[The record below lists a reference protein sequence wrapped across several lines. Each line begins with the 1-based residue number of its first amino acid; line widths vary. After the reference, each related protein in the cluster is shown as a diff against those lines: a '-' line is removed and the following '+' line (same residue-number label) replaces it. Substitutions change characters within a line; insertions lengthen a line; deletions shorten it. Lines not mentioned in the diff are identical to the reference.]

1 MLYKNLPLYNLVIDD
16 DDTLGVDKISLVD
29 LPAVEENFLLF
40 DETKHIDYSFSVQ
53 NEEKRLVS
61 GIAMVAD
68 RPIYRETPD
77 KKGYYVIFSKDTI
90 EKIVNRFAK
99 NNYAFNISIQHK
111 TDVTDCYVVESFI
124 INKERG
130 ICPKEFAD
138 VEDGSWYTTVK
149 IDNDSVW
156 DAIKNGEGL
165 NGFSVE
171 IRAIAEEFNKTEPTN
186 KEVPQEGP
194 KHNWLENILSGH
206 LIIKEEQNNEH

>member
-77 KKGYYVIFSKDTI
+77 KKGYYVVFSKDTI
-90 EKIVNRFAK
+90 EKIAHRFAK
-99 NNYAFNISIQHK
+99 NNYAFNISVGHK
-111 TDVTDCYVVESFI
+111 VDVPDCYVVESFI

-138 VEDGSWYTTVK
+138 VEDGSWYTSVK
-149 IDNDSVW
+149 IDNDDVW
-156 DAIKNGEGL
+156 NAIKNGDGL

-171 IRAIAEEFNKTEPTN
+171 IRAIAEEFNKTEPN
-186 KEVPQEGP
+186 IGEVHQERSEN
-194 KHNWLENILSGH
+194 NWLENLLSGK
-206 LIIKEEQNNEH
+206 IINKED

>member
-1 MLYKNLPLYNLVIDD
+1 MMYKNLPLYNLVIDD

-77 KKGYYVIFSKDTI
+77 KKGYYVVFSKETI
-90 EKIVNRFAK
+90 EKIAHRFAK
-99 NNYAFNISIQHK
+99 NNYAFNISTQHK

-149 IDNDSVW
+149 IDNDDVW
-156 DAIKNGEGL
+156 NAIKNGDGL

-186 KEVPQEGP
+186 EEPHQEMKE
-194 KHNWLENILSGH
+194 KNWLENLLSGK
-206 LIIKEEQNNEH
+206 IINKED

>member
-16 DDTLGVDKISLVD
+16 DDTLGVDKISLVTY
-29 LPAVEENFLLF
+29 PAVEENFLLF
-40 DETKHIDYSFSVQ
+40 DETKRADYSFSIQ
-53 NEEKRLVS
+53 NEEKRIVS

-138 VEDGSWYTTVK
+138 VEDGSWYTSVK
-149 IDNDSVW
+149 IDNEDLW
-156 DAIKNGEGL
+156 NEIKNGEGL

-171 IRAIAEEFNKTEPTN
+171 IRAIAEEFNKTEPSN
-186 KEVPQEGP
+186 VESPSKGP
-194 KHNWLENILSGH
+194 KDNWLSSILSG
-206 LIIKEEQNNEH
+206 KFTNKDEQNKA

>member
-16 DDTLGVDKISLVD
+16 DENLGVDKISLVTY
-29 LPAVEENFLLF
+29 PAVEENFLLF
-40 DETKHIDYSFSVQ
+40 DETKRADYSFSIQ
-53 NEEKRLVS
+53 NEEKRIVS

-90 EKIVNRFAK
+90 EKIAHRFAK
-99 NNYAFNISIQHK
+99 NNYAFNISTQHK
-111 TDVTDCYVVESFI
+111 TDVDNCYVVESFI

-138 VEDGSWYTTVK
+138 VEDGSWYTSVK
-149 IDNDSVW
+149 IDNQELW
-156 DAIKNGEGL
+156 DEIKNGEGL

-171 IRAIAEEFNKTEPTN
+171 IRAIAEEFNKTERTSEEPHQEMKENNWLQNLLSGKIIN
-186 KEVPQEGP
+186 KED
-194 KHNWLENILSGH
+194 
-206 LIIKEEQNNEH
+206 

>member
-16 DDTLGVDKISLVD
+16 DDTLGVDKISLVTY
-29 LPAVEENFLLF
+29 PAVEENFLLF
-40 DETKHIDYSFSVQ
+40 DETKRADYSFSVQ

-77 KKGYYVIFSKDTI
+77 KKGYYVVFSKETI
-90 EKIVNRFAK
+90 EKIAHRFAK
-99 NNYAFNISIQHK
+99 NNYAFNISTQHK

-138 VEDGSWYTTVK
+138 VEDGSWYTSVK
-149 IDNDSVW
+149 IDNQELW
-156 DAIKNGEGL
+156 NEIKNGEGL

-186 KEVPQEGP
+186 QELHQEGP
-194 KHNWLENILSGH
+194 KHNWLSSLLTGKISN
-206 LIIKEEQNNEH
+206 KED

>member
-16 DDTLGVDKISLVD
+16 DDTLGVDKISLVTY
-29 LPAVEENFLLF
+29 PAVEENFLLF
-40 DETKHIDYSFSVQ
+40 DETKRADYSFSIQ
-53 NEEKRLVS
+53 NEDKRIVS

-68 RPIYRETPD
+68 RPIYRETSD

-90 EKIVNRFAK
+90 EKIAHRFAK
-99 NNYAFNISIQHK
+99 NNYAFNISTQHK

-138 VEDGSWYTTVK
+138 VEDGSWYTSVK
-149 IDNDSVW
+149 IDNQELW
-156 DAIKNGEGL
+156 NEIKNGEGL

-171 IRAIAEEFNKTEPTN
+171 IRAIAEEFNKTDVHTNEEPHQEMKENNWLQNLLSGKILN
-186 KEVPQEGP
+186 KEY
-194 KHNWLENILSGH
+194 
-206 LIIKEEQNNEH
+206 

>member
-77 KKGYYVIFSKDTI
+77 KKGYYVVFSKDTI
-90 EKIVNRFAK
+90 EKIAHRFAK
-99 NNYAFNISIQHK
+99 NNYAFNISVGHK
-111 TDVTDCYVVESFI
+111 VDVPDCYVVESFI

-138 VEDGSWYTTVK
+138 VEDGSWYTSVK
-149 IDNDSVW
+149 IDNDDVW
-156 DAIKNGEGL
+156 NAIKNGDGL

-171 IRAIAEEFNKTEPTN
+171 IRAIAEEFNKTEPANEESPSKGPKDNWLSSLLSGKFTN
-186 KEVPQEGP
+186 KD
-194 KHNWLENILSGH
+194 
-206 LIIKEEQNNEH
+206 EQNKAQ

>member
-77 KKGYYVIFSKDTI
+77 KKGYYVVFSKETI
-90 EKIVNRFAK
+90 EKIAHRFAK
-99 NNYAFNISIQHK
+99 NNYAFNISTQHK
-111 TDVTDCYVVESFI
+111 TDVDNCYVVESFI

-171 IRAIAEEFNKTEPTN
+171 IRAIAEEFNKTEITSEEPHQEM
-186 KEVPQEGP
+186 KEKG
-194 KHNWLENILSGH
+194 WLENLLSGKFTD
-206 LIIKEEQNNEH
+206 KED

>member
-16 DDTLGVDKISLVD
+16 DENLGVDKISLVTY
-29 LPAVEENFLLF
+29 PAVEENFLLF
-40 DETKHIDYSFSVQ
+40 DETKRADYSFSIQ
-53 NEEKRLVS
+53 NEEKRIVS

-90 EKIVNRFAK
+90 EKIAHRFAK
-99 NNYAFNISIQHK
+99 NNYAFNISTQHK
-111 TDVTDCYVVESFI
+111 TDVPNCYVVESFI

-138 VEDGSWYTTVK
+138 VEDGSWYTSVK
-149 IDNDSVW
+149 IDNEELW
-156 DAIKNGEGL
+156 NEIKNGEGL

-186 KEVPQEGP
+186 QEVHQEADKTGWLYNLLNGQFKNKED
-194 KHNWLENILSGH
+194 
-206 LIIKEEQNNEH
+206 

>member
-77 KKGYYVIFSKDTI
+77 KKGYYVVFSKETI
-90 EKIVNRFAK
+90 EKIAHRFAK
-99 NNYAFNISIQHK
+99 NNYAFNISVGHK
-111 TDVTDCYVVESFI
+111 VDVPDCYVVESFI

-149 IDNDSVW
+149 IDNDTVW

-171 IRAIAEEFNKTEPTN
+171 IRAIAEEFNKTDPN
-186 KEVPQEGP
+186 IGEVHQERSEN
-194 KHNWLENILSGH
+194 NWLENLLSGK
-206 LIIKEEQNNEH
+206 IINKED

>member
-1 MLYKNLPLYNLVIDD
+1 MLYKNLSLYNLVIDD

-77 KKGYYVIFSKDTI
+77 KRGYYVVFSKDTI
-90 EKIVNRFAK
+90 EKIAHRFAK
-99 NNYAFNISIQHK
+99 NNYAFNISTQHK

-149 IDNDSVW
+149 IDNQELW
-156 DAIKNGEGL
+156 NEIKDGEDL
-165 NGFSVE
+165 HGFSVE

-186 KEVPQEGP
+186 EEPHQEGH
-194 KHNWLENILSGH
+194 KDNWLSSLLKGKISN
-206 LIIKEEQNNEH
+206 KED

>member
-171 IRAIAEEFNKTEPTN
+171 IRAIAEEFNKTDVSSEVPHQETAKTGWLYNLLNGQFRN
-186 KEVPQEGP
+186 KED
-194 KHNWLENILSGH
+194 
-206 LIIKEEQNNEH
+206 

>member
-1 MLYKNLPLYNLVIDD
+1 MLYNNLPLYNLVIDD
-16 DDTLGVDKISLVD
+16 DDTLGVDKISLVTY
-29 LPAVEENFLLF
+29 PAVEENFLLF
-40 DETKHIDYSFSVQ
+40 DENKRADYSFSIQ
-53 NEEKRLVS
+53 NEDKRIVS

-77 KKGYYVIFSKDTI
+77 KKGYYVVFSKETI

-138 VEDGSWYTTVK
+138 VEDGSWYTSVK
-149 IDNDSVW
+149 IDNQELW

-171 IRAIAEEFNKTEPTN
+171 IRAIAEEFNKTEPSNVESPSKGPKDNWLSSLLSGKFTN
-186 KEVPQEGP
+186 KD
-194 KHNWLENILSGH
+194 
-206 LIIKEEQNNEH
+206 EQNKA

>member
-99 NNYAFNISIQHK
+99 NNYAFNISVQHK

-138 VEDGSWYTTVK
+138 VEDGSWYTSVK
-149 IDNDSVW
+149 IDNDDVW
-156 DAIKNGEGL
+156 NAIKNGDRL

-171 IRAIAEEFNKTEPTN
+171 IRASAEEFNKTERTDVESPS
-186 KEVPQEGP
+186 KGP
-194 KHNWLENILSGH
+194 KDNWLSSILRGK
-206 LIIKEEQNNEH
+206 IINNDEQNKA

>member
-16 DDTLGVDKISLVD
+16 DDTLGVDKISLVTY
-29 LPAVEENFLLF
+29 PAVEENFLLF
-40 DETKHIDYSFSVQ
+40 DETKRADYSFSIQ
-53 NEEKRLVS
+53 NEDKRIVS

-138 VEDGSWYTTVK
+138 VEDGSWYTSVK
-149 IDNDSVW
+149 IDNEELW
-156 DAIKNGEGL
+156 NEIKNGEGL

-171 IRAIAEEFNKTEPTN
+171 IRAIAEEFNKKTENSNVESPSKGPKDNWLSSLLSGKFTN
-186 KEVPQEGP
+186 KD
-194 KHNWLENILSGH
+194 
-206 LIIKEEQNNEH
+206 EQNKA

>member
-16 DDTLGVDKISLVD
+16 DENLGVDKISLVTY
-29 LPAVEENFLLF
+29 PAVEENFLLF
-40 DETKHIDYSFSVQ
+40 DETKRADYSFSIQ
-53 NEEKRLVS
+53 NEDKRIVS

-90 EKIVNRFAK
+90 EKIAHRFAK
-99 NNYAFNISIQHK
+99 NNYAFNISTQHK
-111 TDVTDCYVVESFI
+111 TDVDNCYVVESFI

-138 VEDGSWYTTVK
+138 VEDGSWYTSVK
-149 IDNDSVW
+149 IDNQELW
-156 DAIKNGEGL
+156 NEIKNGEGL

-171 IRAIAEEFNKTEPTN
+171 IRAIAEEFNKTETSNVESPSKGPKDNWLSSLLSGKFTN
-186 KEVPQEGP
+186 KD
-194 KHNWLENILSGH
+194 
-206 LIIKEEQNNEH
+206 EQNKA

>member
-1 MLYKNLPLYNLVIDD
+1 MMYKNLPLYNLVIDD

-77 KKGYYVIFSKDTI
+77 KKGYYVVFSKDTI
-90 EKIVNRFAK
+90 EKIAHRFAK
-99 NNYAFNISIQHK
+99 NNYAFNISVGHK
-111 TDVTDCYVVESFI
+111 VDVPDCYVVESFI

-138 VEDGSWYTTVK
+138 VEDGSWYTSVK
-149 IDNDSVW
+149 IDNDDVW
-156 DAIKNGEGL
+156 NAIKNGDGL

-186 KEVPQEGP
+186 EEPHQETL
-194 KHNWLENILSGH
+194 KTNWLADLLAGNLKN
-206 LIIKEEQNNEH
+206 KED

>member
-77 KKGYYVIFSKDTI
+77 KKGYYVVFSKDTI
-90 EKIVNRFAK
+90 EKIAYRFAK
-99 NNYAFNISIQHK
+99 NNYAFNISTQHK
-111 TDVTDCYVVESFI
+111 TDVPDCYVVESFI

-149 IDNDSVW
+149 IDNQELW
-156 DAIKNGEGL
+156 NEIKAGEDL
-165 NGFSVE
+165 HGFSVE

-186 KEVPQEGP
+186 EESPSKGP
-194 KHNWLENILSGH
+194 KDNWLSSLLSG
-206 LIIKEEQNNEH
+206 KFTNKDEQNKAQ

>member
-16 DDTLGVDKISLVD
+16 DDTLGVDKISLVTY
-29 LPAVEENFLLF
+29 PAVEENFLLF
-40 DETKHIDYSFSVQ
+40 DETKRADYSFSIQ
-53 NEEKRLVS
+53 NEEKRIVS

-90 EKIVNRFAK
+90 EKIAHRFAK
-99 NNYAFNISIQHK
+99 NNYAFNISTQHK
-111 TDVTDCYVVESFI
+111 TDVDNCYVVESFI

-138 VEDGSWYTTVK
+138 VEDGSWYTSVK
-149 IDNDSVW
+149 IDNEELW
-156 DAIKNGEGL
+156 NEIKSGEGL

-171 IRAIAEEFNKTEPTN
+171 IRAIAEEFNKTERTSEEPHQEM
-186 KEVPQEGP
+186 KES
-194 KHNWLENILSGH
+194 NWLENLLSGK
-206 LIIKEEQNNEH
+206 IINKED

>member
-16 DDTLGVDKISLVD
+16 DENLGVDKISLVD

-77 KKGYYVIFSKDTI
+77 KKGYYVVFSKETI
-90 EKIVNRFAK
+90 EKIAHRFAK
-99 NNYAFNISIQHK
+99 NNYAFNISVGHK
-111 TDVTDCYVVESFI
+111 VDVPDCYVVESFI

-138 VEDGSWYTTVK
+138 VEDGSWYTSVK
-149 IDNDSVW
+149 IDNDDVW
-156 DAIKNGEGL
+156 NAIKNGDGL

-186 KEVPQEGP
+186 QEPHPGM
-194 KHNWLENILSGH
+194 KDKNWLENLLSGK
-206 LIIKEEQNNEH
+206 IINKED

>member
-29 LPAVEENFLLF
+29 LPAIEQDFLLF

-61 GIAMVAD
+61 GIAMLAD
-68 RPIYRETPD
+68 HPIYRETPD

-90 EKIVNRFAK
+90 EKIAHRFAK
-99 NNYAFNISIQHK
+99 NNYAFNISTQHK
-111 TDVTDCYVVESFI
+111 TDVPNCYVVESFI

-138 VEDGSWYTTVK
+138 VEDGSWYATVK

-156 DAIKNGEGL
+156 DAIKNGDGL

-171 IRAIAEEFNKTEPTN
+171 IRAIAEEFNKTEITSEEPHPGM
-186 KEVPQEGP
+186 KE
-194 KHNWLENILSGH
+194 NSWLENLLSGKF
-206 LIIKEEQNNEH
+206 IAYGE

>member
-61 GIAMVAD
+61 GIAMLAD
-68 RPIYRETPD
+68 HPIYRETPD
-77 KKGYYVIFSKDTI
+77 KKGYYVVFSKETI
-90 EKIVNRFAK
+90 EKIAHRFAK
-99 NNYAFNISIQHK
+99 NNYAFNISTQHK
-111 TDVTDCYVVESFI
+111 TDVDNCYVVESFI

-186 KEVPQEGP
+186 KEPHQETAKTG
-194 KHNWLENILSGH
+194 WLYNLLNGQFRN
-206 LIIKEEQNNEH
+206 KED

>member
-1 MLYKNLPLYNLVIDD
+1 MLYKNLPLYSLVIDD
-16 DDTLGVDKISLVD
+16 DDTLGVDKISLVTY
-29 LPAVEENFLLF
+29 PAVEENFLLF
-40 DETKHIDYSFSVQ
+40 DDTKRVDYSFSIQ
-53 NEEKRLVS
+53 NEEKRIVS

-77 KKGYYVIFSKDTI
+77 KKGYYVVFSKETI
-90 EKIVNRFAK
+90 EKIAHRFAK
-99 NNYAFNISIQHK
+99 NNYAFNISVGHK
-111 TDVTDCYVVESFI
+111 VDVPDCYVVESFI

-171 IRAIAEEFNKTEPTN
+171 IRAIAEEFNKTEISNVESP
-186 KEVPQEGP
+186 VEGP
-194 KHNWLENILSGH
+194 KRNWLENILAGR
-206 LIIKEEQNNEH
+206 LIIKEEQNKA

>member
-16 DDTLGVDKISLVD
+16 DDTLGVDKISLVTY
-29 LPAVEENFLLF
+29 PAVEENFLLF

-77 KKGYYVIFSKDTI
+77 KKGYYVVFSKETI
-90 EKIVNRFAK
+90 EKIAHRFAK
-99 NNYAFNISIQHK
+99 NNYAFNISTQHK

-171 IRAIAEEFNKTEPTN
+171 IRAIAEEFNKTERTNEEPHQEMKENNWLQNLLSGKIIN
-186 KEVPQEGP
+186 KED
-194 KHNWLENILSGH
+194 
-206 LIIKEEQNNEH
+206 